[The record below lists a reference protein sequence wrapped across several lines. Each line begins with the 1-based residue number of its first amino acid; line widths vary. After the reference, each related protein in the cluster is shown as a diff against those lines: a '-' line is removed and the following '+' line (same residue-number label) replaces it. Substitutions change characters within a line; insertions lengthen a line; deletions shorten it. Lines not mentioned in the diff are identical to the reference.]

1 MKLAIVG
8 SRTMGEEF
16 YELLEKNVPNG
27 VTTILSGG
35 AKGADSLARRVAQ
48 ERKIPLEEIQPNY
61 KIFGKMAPIVRNREI
76 VQKADLVLC
85 LWDGASPGTRNVI
98 ALCMELNKPFQLL
111 EPEL

>member
-35 AKGADSLARRVAQ
+35 AKGADSLARRVA
-48 ERKIPLEEIQPNY
+48 LEEILPNY

>member
-16 YELLEKNVPNG
+16 YELLEKSVPDG

-35 AKGADSLARRVAQ
+35 ANGADSLARRVAQ
-48 ERKIPLEEIQPNY
+48 ERKIPLEEILPNY

-98 ALCMELNKPFQLL
+98 SLCMELNKPFQLL

>member
-35 AKGADSLARRVAQ
+35 AKGADSLARRGP
-48 ERKIPLEEIQPNY
+48 REE
-61 KIFGKMAPIVRNREI
+61 
-76 VQKADLVLC
+76 D
-85 LWDGASPGTRNVI
+85 SPGGDP
-98 ALCMELNKPFQLL
+98 AQL
-111 EPEL
+111 

>member
-35 AKGADSLARRVAQ
+35 AKGADSLARRLAQ
-48 ERKIPLEEIQPNY
+48 ERDIPLEEILPNY
-61 KIFGKMAPIVRNREI
+61 TIFGKVAPIVRNREI

-85 LWDGASPGTRNVI
+85 LWDGKSPGTRNVI
-98 ALCMELNKPFQLL
+98 SLCMELDKPFQLL